1 MNLSTGSFSYAQQ
14 QHRPQFHPTPRDGRY
29 PVTINQNYII
39 GSTIIQ
45 VGCTDS
51 LHNTTEF
58 VYGIVPMTLENYFTI
73 NNVTGVISLAINAR
87 DLPGLGPH
95 TAIIYCR
102 NSNDLTGTVQL
113 AVTYQIQNIHV
124 PMFTNGDQVLNVS
137 VREDHTERE
146 GPIIAHLN
154 VTDEDLEPC
163 NIVIFTIV
171 SGNNDGNFIIRS
183 QSGSG
188 IIELN
193 NNLDYDSHP
202 EKYTLT
208 IRATNTECGN
218 QRYSDEL
225 TVCVNVVNIDDEHP
239 TFQQHKYTFTFDEG
253 WQPLNFVQLRCLD
266 SDSLGA
272 QIVYEEGYTQNESPF
287 AISHQTGYV
296 SATEMLDYEQQISY
310 NLTFTCYNVLKPNIR
325 DTATVVVYLNPVNE
339 HLPRVSLS
347 VPFIR
352 LNYTAPIGT
361 LLISTRHDH
370 HALINMT
377 ATDDD
382 DGLDH
387 GKIQFTLGQN
397 NNNMYNSYFHMDSDS
412 GDLILIR
419 QFDFDVCSAGMTS
432 FSLHIVVCD
441 DLQNSSRYEICPT
454 AICIIFVVT
463 SSTPDLC
470 ELMFVEKNYTI
481 TVSELALPESEL
493 LQVHCVIPG
502 GGPLQHHTIKIIPPN
517 SSLSQT
523 LRINMDRVILQEP
536 LDYELVQNFT
546 IDLNCSDS
554 NGGLSITSL
563 FIQVFPENDNPPYFE
578 KPLYFFTIILPSNEK
593 IIGSITALDDDL
605 QIGNDITYSLVRN
618 EFFEDD
624 SEYFIV
630 NKLENG
636 SAVISM
642 IKYPSHD
649 AHYVFDIIAN
659 DSINTA
665 RSTVSVHILSV
676 SSLASPRTST
686 EQCGTICIILLIIL
700 VTFMITIAAI
710 VSLVCVRF
718 CYAKKRKQQRP
729 VSMANAMQ
737 LQDKSD
743 TMGYCTIRQD
753 NSLRRQKDEAFS
765 QM

>member
-14 QHRPQFHPTPRDGRY
+14 PQFDPTPRDGRY
-29 PVTINQNYII
+29 PVTINQNYVI
-39 GSTIIQ
+39 GSIIIQ

-51 LHNTTEF
+51 LDNTTEF
-58 VYGIVPMTLENYFTI
+58 VYGIVPMMSENYFTI
-73 NNVTGVISLAINAR
+73 NNVSGVVSLAINAH
-87 DLPGLGPH
+87 DLLGGGPH
-95 TAIIYCR
+95 TAIIYCKY
-102 NSNDLTGTVQL
+102 SDNDLTGTVQL

-163 NIVIFTIV
+163 NIVTFTIV
-171 SGNNDGNFIIRS
+171 SGNNDGNFRIRS
-183 QSGSG
+183 QSG

-193 NNLDYDSHP
+193 NDLDYDSHP

-208 IRATNTECGN
+208 IRATNTECGD

-225 TVCVNVVNIDDEHP
+225 TVCVNVISIDDEHP
-239 TFQQHKYTFTFDEG
+239 TFQQHMYNFTFDEG
-253 WQPLNFVQLRCLD
+253 ERPLDFVQLRCFD
-266 SDSLGA
+266 SDSPGA
-272 QIVYEEGYTQNESPF
+272 QIVYEEGYAQNENPF

-296 SATEMLDYEQQISY
+296 SATEILDYEQQISY
-310 NLTFTCYNVLKPNIR
+310 NLTFTCYNVLKSNIR

-339 HLPRVSLS
+339 HLPTVQPRISS
-347 VPFIR
+347 IQ

-361 LLISTRHDH
+361 LLISAKHDH
-370 HALINMT
+370 RALINMT

-397 NNNMYNSYFHMDSDS
+397 NNMYNSYFHMDSDS
-412 GDLILIR
+412 GDLTLIR
-419 QFDFDVCSAGMTS
+419 QFDFDVCSGARITG
-432 FSLHIVVCD
+432 FSLQIVVCD
-441 DLQNSSRYEICPT
+441 GLQNSSRYEMCPIAT
-454 AICIIFVVT
+454 CFVVT

-493 LQVHCVIPG
+493 LQVHCVVPG
-502 GGPLQHHTIKIIPPN
+502 GGPLQHHTIEIIPPN
-517 SSLSQT
+517 FSLSQT
-523 LRINMDRVILQEP
+523 LRINKDRVILQEP

-546 IDLNCSDS
+546 IHLNCSDS
-554 NGGLSITSL
+554 SGGLSITSL

-578 KPLYFFTIILPSNEK
+578 KPLYFFTIILPSKFNEK
-593 IIGSITALDDDL
+593 VIGSITALDNDL

-624 SEYFIV
+624 LEYFIV

-636 SAVISM
+636 SAAISM
-642 IKYPSHD
+642 IKYPSHNT
-649 AHYVFDIIAN
+649 HYVFDIIAN

-665 RSTVSVHILSV
+665 QSTVSVHILSV
-676 SSLASPRTST
+676 SGA

-700 VTFMITIAAI
+700 VTFMLITAAI
-710 VSLVCVRF
+710 VVLVCVRF
-718 CYAKKRKQQRP
+718 CYVKKRKQQRP
-729 VSMANAMQ
+729 VSMANTMQ

-743 TMGYCTIRQD
+743 TMGYCTIHQG
-753 NSLRRQKDEAFS
+753 NSLRKQKDEAFS